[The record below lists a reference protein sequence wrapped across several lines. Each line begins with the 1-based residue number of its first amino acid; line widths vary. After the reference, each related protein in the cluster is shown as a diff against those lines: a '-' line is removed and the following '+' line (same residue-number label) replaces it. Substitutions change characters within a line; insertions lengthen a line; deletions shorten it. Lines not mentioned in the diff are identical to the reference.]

1 MKTTKE
7 ERVLLAR
14 LNRTRSALLKAL
26 ESSDVGKLRRASAAA
41 TASIT
46 GMQAFVRKR
55 IARRRKAAGRG

>member
-1 MKTTKE
+1 MKITKE

-14 LNRTRSALLKAL
+14 LNRTRNALLKAL

-46 GMQAFVRKR
+46 DMQAFVRKR
-55 IARRRKAAGRG
+55 VARRKAAGRK